1 MNLMLFNRAVAN
13 AGPMSDT
20 QRKAMWAKRRSPAA
34 AVPPRSQVLDIPGR
48 GAVRVPISAPPSRI
62 RLPGAP
68 SGSGARYMDE
78 LPGILPGEWRGLPG
92 GPSADGKPPATKP
105 PERVV
110 PTKPIDQIRQPPT
123 GTRGWGESR
132 PGEMYPAVEGP
143 GNPSWERRHPE
154 RAPGGLPAERP
165 RGYTPPIIPQRPG
178 VAYPGGSPNFDERTG
193 RYVYAPIQKPGRP
206 SLVIGYD
213 PRGQPILDPTVP
225 HIPEDPRFRPV
236 GPGDTPVPYG
246 NDAIGGAGRIPFG
259 NDAIGGATRDLSP
272 KVRQT
277 IIGLQNLLDRMRGF
291 AT

>member
-1 MNLMLFNRAVAN
+1 MNLILFNRAVAN

-34 AVPPRSQVLDIPGR
+34 RIPPRTQAVEIPGR
-48 GAVRVPISAPPSRI
+48 GAVRVPISAPASRI

-92 GPSADGKPPATKP
+92 GPSADGKPPTTKP

-110 PTKPIDQIRQPPT
+110 PVKPIDQIRQPPNTRPT

-132 PGEMYPAVEGP
+132 PGEMYPQVEGP

-154 RAPGGLPAERP
+154 RAPGGLPADRP
-165 RGYTPPIIPQRPG
+165 RGYTPPSIPQQPG

-193 RYVYAPIQKPGRP
+193 RYITSPIQRPGRP

-213 PRGQPILDPTVP
+213 PNGQPILDPRTP

-236 GPGDTPVPYG
+236 GPGDTPIPYG
-246 NDAIGGAGRIPFG
+246 DDGIALG
-259 NDAIGGATRDLSP
+259 NPGRDLDP
-272 KVRQT
+272 KVRKVV
-277 IIGLQNLLDRMRGF
+277 IGLQNMLDRLRGF
-291 AT
+291 ST

>member
-1 MNLMLFNRAVAN
+1 MNLMIFNRAVAN

-34 AVPPRSQVLDIPGR
+34 RVPPRTQAVDIPGR
-48 GAVRVPISAPPSRI
+48 GAVRVPISAPVSRI

-105 PERVV
+105 PERPV
-110 PTKPIDQIRQPPT
+110 PVKPIDQIRQPPASPYIPP
-123 GTRGWGESR
+123 GQPGGRPWGESR
-132 PGEMYPAVEGP
+132 PGEMYPQVEGP

-165 RGYTPPIIPQRPG
+165 RGYTPPIIPQQPG

-193 RYVYAPIQKPGRP
+193 HYITSPIQRPGRP

-213 PRGQPILDPTVP
+213 PRAQPAPAPPAAEPGNTRHWFGDDGIA
-225 HIPEDPRFRPV
+225 V
-236 GPGDTPVPYG
+236 GNPG
-246 NDAIGGAGRIPFG
+246 
-259 NDAIGGATRDLSP
+259 RDLDP
-272 KVRQT
+272 KVRKVV
-277 IIGLQNLLDRMRGF
+277 IGLQNMLDRLRGY